1 KLKEEKGSWN
11 KTIDEQISYLLE
23 GYSYLISIYEEG
35 IEIAGKEG
43 DNCTEDILIG
53 SKSELEKE
61 IWMLKAELGNPADLD
76 K

>member
-1 KLKEEKGSWN
+1 
-11 KTIDEQISYLLE
+11 
-23 GYSYLISIYEEG
+23 
-35 IEIAGKEG
+35 
-43 DNCTEDILIG
+43 CTEDILIG